1 MSEVAKSPIF
11 GLSGLFSLS
20 GDPISLL
27 ESIPERAKVV
37 FRRYFKGI
45 ERVVLATNETKPQR
59 YLQALA
65 KGINKAGM
73 GTVEIYACVGMGI
86 ASLQGLS
93 DLIYARS
100 TGLLIVLDDP
110 SEVSTVL
117 ICLISTHPVLTLP
130 SKCLIYTLNSPQTER
145 ITALETDLEA
155 LETYMLSKPGSIWHY
170 VGKLAL
176 ITAETEDLGLFLAI
190 VHRDM
195 ISFPLE
201 YGEIGKIARALDLNN
216 PHHRLMM
223 ENYANSAYKCR
234 LEVSFI
240 GKHGVPRK
248 GNYGL
253 ITQLGEWV
261 CAGLQGSVL
270 CLIEGESRQTAV
282 SIWTVLPHT
291 EEQVKTIRQAFQPP
305 SSKL

>member
-1 MSEVAKSPIF
+1 MSEVAKSPVF
-11 GLSGLFSLS
+11 GVSGLFFLS
-20 GDPISLL
+20 GNPISLL
-27 ESIPERAKVV
+27 ESVAERLKAA
-37 FRRYFKGI
+37 FRSDFEGV
-45 ERVVLATNETKPQR
+45 ERVILATNVTKPQC

-65 KGINKAGM
+65 QGLNKAGNCRA
-73 GTVEIYACVGMGI
+73 EIYACVGTGI

-100 TGLLIVLDDP
+100 TGLLVVLDDP
-110 SEVSTVL
+110 SEASTMLV
-117 ICLISTHPVLTLP
+117 CLISAHPVLTLP

-145 ITALETDLEA
+145 ITAKETDLEA
-155 LETYMLSKPGSIWHY
+155 LETYMLPKPGSIWQHTD
-170 VGKLAL
+170 KLAL
-176 ITAETEDLGLFLAI
+176 ITAETDDLELFLAI
-190 VHRDM
+190 IHRDM

-234 LEVSFI
+234 LEASFI
-240 GKHGVPRK
+240 GKQGLPRR

-253 ITQLGEWV
+253 VTQLGEWV
-261 CAGLQGSVL
+261 CAGLQGNVL

-282 SIWTVLPHT
+282 SIWTILPHT
-291 EEQVKTIRQAFQPP
+291 EEQVETIRQALHPP
-305 SSKL
+305 TSKL